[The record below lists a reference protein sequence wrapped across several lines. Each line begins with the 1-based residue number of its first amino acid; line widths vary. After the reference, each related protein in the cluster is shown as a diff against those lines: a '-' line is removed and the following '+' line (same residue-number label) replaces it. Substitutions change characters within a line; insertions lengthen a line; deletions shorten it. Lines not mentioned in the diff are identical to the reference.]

1 MRRAKTST
9 PLRLTAAVALLASAL
24 PGCVAT
30 TVSTSGNEPAGNVR
44 VPETPRERE
53 LRLRRKDAEDAAAA
67 AKEAA
72 ARPPAAANVT
82 ASVRHHQFHRADC
95 PNLAE
100 TPAADRV
107 TFSSPYAAI
116 DAGFSPCAHCR
127 PGP

>member
-1 MRRAKTST
+1 M
-9 PLRLTAAVALLASAL
+9 
-24 PGCVAT
+24 
-30 TVSTSGNEPAGNVR
+30 STSGNEPAGNVR
-44 VPETPRERE
+44 IPETARERE

-72 ARPPAAANVT
+72 SRPPAAATVT
-82 ASVRHHQFHRADC
+82 GSARHHQFHRADC